1 MRCALSLELRAEWA
15 EKVLG
20 AGGWQLFVRAR
31 RLQLRRESDFFKSDG
46 SPLRLFEQDHVVFL
60 VSRPCQKAVF

>member
-46 SPLRLFEQDHVVFL
+46 SPLRLFE
-60 VSRPCQKAVF
+60 